1 MNSPVPPRVPAFDVV
16 LRGFDR
22 RQVDALVD
30 RANVT
35 LATLT
40 GVPAFT
46 DAAVLVPGLPARRRP
61 EPISAAELRSPS
73 LDLTLRGYERTQVS
87 EVLSDLADRITEA
100 ESRGDRG

>member
-1 MNSPVPPRVPAFDVV
+1 MSSPVPPRVPAFDVV

-22 RQVDALVD
+22 RQVDDLVD

-35 LATLT
+35 LTTLT

-46 DAAVLVPGLPARRRP
+46 DAAVPVPGLPERRRP
-61 EPISAAELRSPS
+61 EPISAAELRESS
-73 LDLTLRGYERTQVS
+73 LDVILRGYDRSQVVD
-87 EVLSDLADRITEA
+87 VLSDLVDRITEA

>member
-1 MNSPVPPRVPAFDVV
+1 MSSPVPPRVPAIDVV

-22 RQVDALVD
+22 RQVDDLVD

-35 LATLT
+35 LTTLT

-46 DAAVLVPGLPARRRP
+46 DAAVPVPGFPERRPP
-61 EPISAAELRSPS
+61 EPISAAELRESS
-73 LDLTLRGYERTQVS
+73 LDVTLRGYDRSQVVD
-87 EVLSDLADRITEA
+87 VLSDLADRITEA